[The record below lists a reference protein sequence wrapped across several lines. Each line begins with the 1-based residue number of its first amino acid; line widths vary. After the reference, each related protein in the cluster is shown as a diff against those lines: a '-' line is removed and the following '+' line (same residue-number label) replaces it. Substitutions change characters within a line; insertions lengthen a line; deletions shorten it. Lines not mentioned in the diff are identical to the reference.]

1 MTNRTTARGGLV
13 SRLTLVLVAALAASL
28 AACGGGATDPSKAQ
42 LRLVNAT
49 GPVIASTPITSA
61 PITSTSATYNELALR
76 LDGQA
81 VQGQVA
87 YGETGTYAEVGTGS
101 PAATLT
107 RPASSAALLSFTP
120 SLAKGKYT
128 TVLAYG
134 SERGNEGTLAQ
145 LALDDNAD
153 EPAANKSRLRAVNAA
168 PDLGPLDV
176 YLTGSAE
183 ALSTSGLVQNA
194 GAVGAVSGF
203 TELASGGWRLRVT
216 PAGNKAEVLLDLP
229 NVQLASRQV
238 ATVVVTPGPGGVL
251 AHALVLTQRGSVQKA
266 DNTQAR
272 VRVVAGLA
280 DGGLV
285 SVTVGGT
292 GLLAGATSPTV
303 GAYTAVAAGTQPVE
317 LRVAG
322 SLRTAPAAVLQAG
335 GDYTLLVHGTPAAPL
350 QQWLVDTNTRPVS
363 PTRLRMRLVNG
374 VVGLTTPLGLTVD
387 FAPVAS
393 GVAAGAASDYTEL
406 AASSKAQLAVTQPGA
421 SAPLFSAADRVL
433 DAAATYT
440 VLVVGSAAAPAG
452 IVLKDR

>member
-1 MTNRTTARGGLV
+1 MENTWGCRAQIG
-13 SRLTLVLVAALAASL
+13 ALAL
-28 AACGGGATDPSKAQ
+28 ALFMTACGGGATDPSKAQ

-49 GPVIASTPITSA
+49 GPAITGNA
-61 PITSTSATYNELALR
+61 VAYKELALR

-87 YGETGTYAEVGTGS
+87 YGETGTYAEVGAGS

-107 RPASSAALLSFTP
+107 RPASTEALLSFTP

-128 TVLAYG
+128 TVVAYGSERG

-145 LALDDNAD
+145 LALDDNTD
-153 EPAANKSRLRAVNAA
+153 EPAANKSRVRAVNAA

-183 ALSTSGLVQNA
+183 ALGASGLVQNA

-216 PAGNKAEVLLDLP
+216 SAGNKADVLLDLP

-238 ATVVVTPGPGGVL
+238 ATLVITPGPGGVL
-251 AHALVLTQRGSVQKA
+251 AHLVMLTQRGGVLLANNS
-266 DNTQAR
+266 QAR

-280 DGGLV
+280 SGGLV
-285 SVTVGGT
+285 SATVGGT
-292 GLLAGATSPTV
+292 GLLTGATSPTV
-303 GAYTAVAAGTQPVE
+303 GAYTPVTAGTQPVD
-317 LRVAG
+317 LTVAG
-322 SLRTAPAAVLQAG
+322 SPSTVPAAVLRAG
-335 GDYTLLVHGTPAAPL
+335 ADYTLLVHGTPTAPL
-350 QQWLVDTNTRPVS
+350 AQWLVDSNTRPVATS
-363 PTRLRMRLVNG
+363 RARLRLVNG
-374 VVGLTTPLGLTVD
+374 VVGLANPLALTAD

-393 GVAAGAASDYTEL
+393 GVAAGAASPYTEL
-406 AASSKAQLAVTQPGA
+406 AASSKAQLAVTLPGA
-421 SAPLFSAADRVL
+421 SAPLFTAADRAL
-433 DAAATYT
+433 DAGATYT
-440 VLVVGSAAAPAG
+440 VLVVGSAAAPVG